1 MKINSFLL
9 RCTLI
14 AALGGFLFGFET
26 AVISG
31 AEKTIQKL
39 WSLSD
44 FLLGFTVAA
53 SLIGTVIGSMIAGN
67 PAQRYGRKKVLM
79 VIALLYLLSAIGC
92 SVTPNWTLF
101 IIFRMIGGIAV
112 GASSVV
118 GPMYIS
124 EIAPAAVRGRLTGM
138 FQLNIVIGILV
149 AFVTNSAFQHIGAGS
164 WRWMVG
170 IMVVPAGLFAILLR
184 IIPESP
190 RWLILNN
197 RDEEAATIFARTG
210 EPDARA
216 VIQEE
221 HSLLTGEKKR
231 VQHAPEENLFSS
243 KFRKPILY
251 AVLLAMFNQLSGIN
265 AILYYAPRIFEMAG
279 FSQKDS
285 FLEPVYI
292 GLANLIF
299 TFVGMSIID
308 KVGRKTLLITGAIG
322 MAISLALTAYAFH
335 SGNGDSG
342 TGNPYV
348 IIYLVS
354 FIAFFAM
361 SQGAVIWVFI
371 SEIFPN
377 SVRSQGSSLGSFTHW
392 IMAAIIAWSFPWF
405 VNRSPNGGMYSFIFF
420 SCMVVISMIFI
431 WRVMPET
438 KGRTLE
444 QIQKDL
450 GII

>member
-67 PAQRYGRKKVLM
+67 PAQRYGRKKVLLA
-79 VIALLYLLSAIGC
+79 IALMYLLSAVGC
-92 SVTPNWTLF
+92 SLTPTWIIF

-124 EIAPAAVRGRLTGM
+124 EISPAAVRGRLTGM

-149 AFVTNSAFQHIGAGS
+149 AFLTNFAFLHIGAGS

-170 IMVVPAGLFAILLR
+170 IMVIPAGLFALLLR

-197 RDEEAATIFARTG
+197 RDEEAALIFARTG
-210 EPDARA
+210 EPDART
-216 VIQEE
+216 VINEE
-221 HSLLTGEKKR
+221 HALLHVPKSA
-231 VQHAPEENLFSS
+231 VQHAPDENLFSG

-279 FSQKDS
+279 FSQKAS
-285 FLEPVYI
+285 FLQPVYI
-292 GLANLIF
+292 GLANLLF
-299 TFVGMSIID
+299 TFLGMSIID

-322 MAISLALTAYAFH
+322 MIIFLGLTAFAFN
-335 SGNGDSG
+335 SGSANH
-342 TGNPYV
+342 YV
-348 IIYLVS
+348 IVYLIC
-354 FIAFFAM
+354 FIAFFAL

-392 IMAAIIAWSFPWF
+392 IMAAIIAWTFPII
-405 VNRSPNGGMYSFIFF
+405 VNGTPNGGFYSFIFF
-420 SCMVVISMIFI
+420 SCMVLVSLIFI

-450 GII
+450 GIL

>member
-1 MKINSFLL
+1 MKINAFLF

-31 AEKTIQKL
+31 AEKTIQQL

-67 PAQRYGRKKVLM
+67 PAQRYGRKKVLII
-79 VIALLYLLSAIGC
+79 IALMYLLSAVGC
-92 SVTPNWTLF
+92 ALTPTWILF

-124 EIAPAAVRGRLTGM
+124 EISPAPVRGRLTGM

-149 AFVTNSAFQHIGAGS
+149 AFLTNFAFQQIGAGS

-170 IMVVPAGLFAILLR
+170 VMVIPAGLFALLLR

-197 RDEEAATIFARTG
+197 RDEEAASVFARTG
-210 EPDARA
+210 EPDAKA
-216 VIQEE
+216 VINEE
-221 HSLLTGEKKR
+221 HALLHTPKTP
-231 VQHAPEENLFSS
+231 VFHAPDENLFSR
-243 KFRKPILY
+243 KFAKPILY

-279 FSQKDS
+279 FSQKAS
-285 FLEPVYI
+285 FLQPVYI
-292 GLANLIF
+292 GGANLIF
-299 TFVGMSIID
+299 TFLGMSIID

-322 MAISLALTAYAFH
+322 TAVFLALTAFSFNSTG
-335 SGNGDSG
+335 SGNQ
-342 TGNPYV
+342 YV
-348 IIYLVS
+348 IFYLVG
-354 FIAFFAM
+354 FIAFFAL

-392 IMAAIIAWSFPWF
+392 IMAAIIAWTFPIF
-405 VNRSPNGGMYSFIFF
+405 VNKIPNGGHYAFIFF
-420 SCMVVISMIFI
+420 SCMMLVSLIFI

-450 GII
+450 GIV